1 MSVYKPN
8 MQRTC
13 CPAYTIRLEV
23 DAFSP
28 SKDQARVLRRM
39 QRWLTYC
46 DCCLEA
52 QISSV
57 LCMCE
62 AIFAA
67 IGACYTRVLKSFK
80 ATAVCLQH
88 WNKIALS

>member
-13 CPAYTIRLEV
+13 CPAYTIRLDV

-52 QISSV
+52 QISSES
-57 LCMCE
+57 C
-62 AIFAA
+62 
-67 IGACYTRVLKSFK
+67 ACVRLYL
-80 ATAVCLQH
+80 LQ
-88 WNKIALS
+88 